1 MHRTFRFGLI
11 ITLLLS
17 GSLPAQADQNDPRLD
32 DLFAELQTAS
42 DDAQLQQIENSIWAI
57 WMQHDNEAVQRLM
70 QLGTERMNQRQ
81 YSEALLVF
89 SQLVESF
96 PDFAEAWNKRAT
108 LYYLMGDLERSLAD
122 IAHTLALEPRHFGAL
137 SGQGLIFVERQELQ
151 AAKESFE
158 QLLEVHPHSPAARA
172 NLERVLADIRRN
184 VI

>member
-42 DDAQLQQIENSIWAI
+42 DDARLQQIENSIWAI

-70 QLGTERMNQRQ
+70 QLGTERMNRRQ

>member
-11 ITLLLS
+11 IILLLS

-42 DDAQLQQIENSIWAI
+42 DDARLQQIENSIWAI

-70 QLGTERMNQRQ
+70 QLGTERMNRRQ

-122 IAHTLALEPRHFGAL
+122 IEHTLALEPRHFGAL

-158 QLLEVHPHSPAARA
+158 QLLEVHPHSPAAQA